1 MSNSTFQ
8 DRRHVRTYLD
18 IFQSS
23 TFSLRIRFPST
34 RTCAVYWSGIRIH
47 DFLNPLSTEWK
58 VLNTLRS
65 GIAWKLNPDIF
76 YPVWTSQDTMA
87 QFFPWI
93 FQDVAERNVIT
104 FFSSWTFSFKY
115 YNVCAVKPSY
125 DYCTLLIM
133 PNGGS
138 TFRRFFTCRT
148 DELDAVN

>member
-8 DRRHVRTYLD
+8 DRRHVLTYLD

-65 GIAWKLNPDIF
+65 GIAWTLNPFFF
-76 YPVWTSQDTMA
+76 YPVWTSQDTMT

-93 FQDVAERNVIT
+93 FQDVAERNVIAS
-104 FFSSWTFSFKY
+104 FLLGLSVSSLITCVQLNLAMITVHFWLCQTAARHFEDSLHVGRTNWT
-115 YNVCAVKPSY
+115 P
-125 DYCTLLIM
+125 
-133 PNGGS
+133 
-138 TFRRFFTCRT
+138 
-148 DELDAVN
+148 